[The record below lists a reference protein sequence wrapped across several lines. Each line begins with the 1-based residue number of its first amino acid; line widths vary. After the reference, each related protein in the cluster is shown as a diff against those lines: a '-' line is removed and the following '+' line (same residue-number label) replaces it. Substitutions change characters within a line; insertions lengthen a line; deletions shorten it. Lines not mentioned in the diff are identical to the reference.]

1 MPCSMY
7 ARTIP
12 AVASGRSVSERP
24 PRSSNVYI
32 SFWTTSEPAPDVRA
46 NTSLSSKTGGSMR
59 LYPYSLQTSSAVSST
74 RRHAGC
80 REGRMSCVPRGASNT
95 AAQLREE
102 WIACELVAQRR
113 RRTMTGV
120 DDRLRRKA
128 LDQSLDGLEQR
139 VPVALRQVGAADGA
153 GEEDIAREQRTVRV
167 VGEMARRVA
176 RYVDDLERDARGLD
190 RLASGELMLRLPAAN
205 GHPQLRVVVVR
216 ALDDVSLERRGIH
229 RCSRSLGEV
238 GHPAEVVPVRVRN
251 EDRDA

>member
-46 NTSLSSKTGGSMR
+46 NTSVSSKTGVSMR

-80 REGRMSCVPRGASNT
+80 SDGRMSCVPRGASNT

-102 WIACELVAQRR
+102 WIACELVAEGR
-113 RRTMTGV
+113 RRTVTRE
-120 DDRLRRKA
+120 DDRLRGKA
-128 LDQSLDGLEQR
+128 LNEGLDRLEQR
-139 VPVALRQVGAADGA
+139 VPVALRQVSTAHGA
-153 GEEDIAREQRTVRV
+153 GEEDVAREERAVRV

-176 RYVDDLERDARGLD
+176 RDMDDLEGDSGGLD
-190 RLASGELMLRLPAAN
+190 SLTSPELVLRLPAAN
-205 GHPQLRVVVVR
+205 GYPQLRVVVVR
-216 ALDDVSLERRGIH
+216 
-229 RCSRSLGEV
+229 
-238 GHPAEVVPVRVRN
+238 
-251 EDRDA
+251 